1 MDLNPDRLRGTFDGA
16 PVGLQI
22 MGRRLEEEKV
32 IGMMKVIAEALQE
45 YEGKAQTCTCSEGHV
60 SRLT

>member
-1 MDLNPDRLRGTFDGA
+1 
-16 PVGLQI
+16 

-45 YEGKAQTCTCSEGHV
+45 YEGKS
-60 SRLT
+60 SNLYM